1 MTNDGDRTAH
11 LEGHKGLELARL
23 ARAGAWGVRDRLR
36 RSGITWI
43 PGRPDLVRIGPV
55 HFQTLEQELAPVTH
69 YLTGHV
75 LNAGAGA
82 RDIGPYLRRAGAT
95 QVTRYDLES
104 SDPEVVIGPLEDIAF
119 PDATFDSVLCNAVL
133 EHVTDVDQAIHEL
146 ARVVRPGGNLVVA
159 IPFLQPYH
167 ACPGDYRRYTADGLA
182 ALGRSAGLEVVGI
195 LPVHSI
201 AQTLGWILWEWA
213 LEKGGRLR
221 KCGGLVIRL
230 RGDARVPSHRLR
242 ADPQRQH
249 VPGGLPSPRARDARA
264 GDG

>member
-11 LEGHKGLELARL
+11 LKDHGSGVGPSGAPGGVG
-23 ARAGAWGVRDRLR
+23 RAGPPAQER
-36 RSGITWI
+36 
-43 PGRPDLVRIGPV
+43 PGLVRIGPV

-119 PDATFDSVLCNAVL
+119 PDAAFDSVLCNAVL

-167 ACPGDYRRYTADGLA
+167 ACPGDFRRYTADGLA
-182 ALGRSAGLEVVGI
+182 ALGRSAGLDVVVI

-221 KCGGLVIRL
+221 K
-230 RGDARVPSHRLR
+230 AAAWSFAYAATRVSHRTDSSLIYNANTFQAVFR
-242 ADPQRQH
+242 RPEPATP
-249 VPGGLPSPRARDARA
+249 VLGNS
-264 GDG
+264 